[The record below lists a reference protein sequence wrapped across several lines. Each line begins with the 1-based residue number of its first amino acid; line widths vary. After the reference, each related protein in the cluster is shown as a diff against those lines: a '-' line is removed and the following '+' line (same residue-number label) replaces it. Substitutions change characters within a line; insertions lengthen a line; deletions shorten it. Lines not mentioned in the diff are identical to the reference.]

1 MYYVVYIMETSGIGD
16 TLLTS
21 SIQYILNVTLTLP
34 AIIYLDKW
42 GRRPSLLLGSFA
54 MMVLLFIVG
63 ALQAVYGHPFHADTG
78 PLAAITWIL
87 DDNSHVSRA
96 VVACSYL
103 FVCSFA
109 VTWVY
114 SPLPPHHHYL
124 QSNHTRAPPH
134 GPTPPRSSPPR
145 SAPKPSP

>member
-1 MYYVVYIMETSGIGD
+1 MYYIVYIMEAAGIGD

-42 GRRPSLLLGSFA
+42 GRRPSLLIGSFL

-87 DDNSHVSRA
+87 DDNEHVSRA
-96 VVACSYL
+96 VVACAYL
-103 FVCSFA
+103 FVCTFA
-109 VTWVY
+109 VTWVCC
-114 SPLPPHHHYL
+114 
-124 QSNHTRAPPH
+124 T
-134 GPTPPRSSPPR
+134 GPIYCRYI
-145 SAPKPSP
+145 